1 MGNKPQRDDR
11 RNGNCNKKAHDMLG
25 MGHSGPHG
33 LPVLMPENM
42 EKVSVEPIVKVSVT
56 PRA

>member
-1 MGNKPQRDDR
+1 
-11 RNGNCNKKAHDMLG
+11 MLG